1 MLEASPAPSRSHPR
15 KGDFHGQKED
25 PKAHARQT
33 SYLENRELM
42 DLEAAAIE
50 YVENRDERMAALKE
64 EVKLKEKV
72 LDLMKKHKK
81 TTYAHGGITIE
92 VVPVDEKIKVKVQ
105 KEGEGEPVDM
115 T

>member
-1 MLEASPAPSRSHPR
+1 
-15 KGDFHGQKED
+15 
-25 PKAHARQT
+25 
-33 SYLENRELM
+33 M
-42 DLEAAAIE
+42 DLEGAAIE

-81 TTYAHGGITIE
+81 TTYAHGTGITIE